1 MASIAATAIVGSK
14 AVGWT
19 FTAGGFGL
27 GLLGM
32 AVVAGAGFLDQRFL
46 YPALLGKGK
55 GQARDLLP
63 LIGIPTS
70 TRDPGTPRVWAIG
83 RQVRVPLHVFWQ
95 SEKEREETIGGGK
108 GGVPQTI
115 KRVFAD
121 VGLTLNDRPI
131 AGTSLYVANG
141 NLIWWSSR
149 NLTKITTSELASSIV
164 SGRLVLTMDTS
175 YEEDFADY
183 FEVGDA
189 VGLFG
194 FSSNPAGSH
203 LGTGTNLGLS
213 FWKVYALTAHAAT
226 PSSIT
231 LEPYSGQ
238 TVASITSV
246 TPGTPL
252 FPGSVARIDDEFM
265 VLQSEVTVS
274 QWRGSTIAPVPPTP
288 VPTGAT
294 TQFVLGASVVYTWF
308 ASPLNGFRAV
318 ITANLSAT
326 KQEQFARFMSITN
339 YSPEPVVLENWET
352 QSTSGGAWT
361 LQNTITGCTIS
372 RASGTYEQSIA
383 SGQVILQLPTSY
395 WGLRPASGTLAGRIR
410 FPGRGAYYPAGLFE
424 SEPLLSQQTQS
435 EGETRSFLATRRGAV
450 ESQLIA
456 ESEPTGTIPG
466 YRGMSFQLFEGW
478 DLSRYFGN
486 QIPPL
491 IEGVLNCDLGMLLS
505 EAIEQICSRA
515 DIPTSD
521 IDTSAVSP
529 RDFQGYWTQGAI
541 PVTTALQPLM
551 IGYQV
556 VAQERA
562 GKLAFMDIENCDVVQ
577 IENGATFSDLGI
589 RSGGDTPNTGD
600 KLRIIQADWNDLPT
614 TIGIRHQDP
623 DAQHAIGYQHFA
635 QRQPN
640 PSFQRNE
647 QDIDLSMLV
656 MTRKKAKNL
665 AATLMRRTWVNSTG
679 IEMQLPVAYCELL
692 ENDIITLTDD
702 NSNQITARI
711 LRREIGSNFVVNVAA
726 VFEDVEL
733 AVAGSPIQTG
743 SLPLPP
749 VITAGIPLGR
759 VMDIPP
765 LRDEDAMV
773 PGYYVASAQPVG
785 SPWQGA
791 TVYESRD
798 SGVNWRQVAVLDDE
812 CGMGTLQTDLPT
824 TASVAEPAFGGTPVW
839 DTVNTL
845 TITLDRFGVI
855 GVPLTVTSSD
865 VQNGINWMLVQ
876 DGTYSEVL
884 GFRDVTDNADGTY
897 TLSYLLRGLR
907 GTYRAAQT
915 HTFAT
920 GSKLTLL
927 FLSRD
932 AGQIKFV
939 PLNVGNGS
947 LPVSVDVRFVPPGMA
962 VTDTRLTSTTVSITG
977 RNARPFPVRD
987 TGSDR
992 GGGPNYDFTFTLI
1005 PWTRLQHPVGYVG
1018 PYSVD
1023 EAVITMEVRIYNPAG
1038 STLLRTKTISLPA
1051 GSSPQGVD
1059 LPYPGSEQT
1068 ADGYTPGASTTFKV
1082 QLVQVGNHGESET
1095 WIRDF
1100 P

>member
-1 MASIAATAIVGSK
+1 MASIIATGIVQSK

-19 FTAGGFGL
+19 FSAGGFGL

-32 AVVAGAGFLDQRFL
+32 AVIAGAGLLDQKLL

-63 LIGIPTS
+63 LMGIPTS
-70 TRDPGTPRVWAIG
+70 TRDPGTPRVWALG

-95 SEKEREETIGGGK
+95 SEKTREETIGGGK

-131 AGTSLYVANG
+131 AGTSLYIANG

-149 NLTKITTSELASSIV
+149 NLVRITTSELTSSIV

-175 YEEDFADY
+175 YEEDFDDY
-183 FEVGDA
+183 FVVGDV

-194 FSSNPAGSH
+194 FSSSPVGSH
-203 LGTGTNLGLS
+203 AGTGSNLGLS
-213 FWKVYALTAHAAT
+213 FWKIYAITPHAAT

-252 FPGSVARIDDEFM
+252 FPATVARVDDEFM
-265 VLQSEVTVS
+265 VTRAE
-274 QWRGSTIAPVPPTP
+274 STGGDCTITHFFG
-288 VPTGAT
+288 TFLLGAT
-294 TQFVLGASVVYTWF
+294 YSVFTPAPPAPPYYIYSASRSQTKRDQF
-308 ASPLNGFRAV
+308 
-318 ITANLSAT
+318 I
-326 KQEQFARFMSITN
+326 RFMSVTE
-339 YSPEPVVLENWET
+339 YSGQEVWLENWET
-352 QSTSGGAWT
+352 RDATTGLWTVQPLLTGWT
-361 LQNTITGCTIS
+361 LTRVGTDSYTEAIDNGLVVLNPP
-372 RASGTYEQSIA
+372 SGSNYN
-383 SGQVILQLPTSY
+383 
-395 WGLRPASGTLAGRIR
+395 GLRPAAGTLAGRIR
-410 FPGRGAYYPAGLFE
+410 FPGRGAFYPGGLFE
-424 SEPLLSQQTQS
+424 SEPLLNQQTQS
-435 EGETRSFLATRRGAV
+435 EGEPRSFTATRRGSV

-466 YRGMSFQLFEGW
+466 FRGMSFQLFEGW

-486 QIPPL
+486 QVPPL

-515 DIPTSD
+515 EIPTSD
-521 IDTSAVSP
+521 IDTSGVSP

-541 PVTTALQPLM
+541 PVTTALQPLLV
-551 IGYQV
+551 GYQV

-562 GKLAFMDIENCDVVQ
+562 GKIAFFDIENCDVVQ
-577 IENGATFSDLGI
+577 IENGPTFSDLGV
-589 RSGGDTPNTGD
+589 RSGSDTPNTGD

-640 PSFQRNE
+640 PSFERNE

-702 NSNQITARI
+702 MGNDITARI

-726 VFEDVEL
+726 VFEDVSL
-733 AVAGSPIQTG
+733 AVSGSPIQTG
-743 SLPLPP
+743 TLPLPP
-749 VITAGIPLGR
+749 VVTAGIPLGR

-765 LRDEDAMV
+765 LRDEDATV
-773 PGYYVASAQPVG
+773 PGYYVASAQPAG

-798 SGVNWRQVAVLDDE
+798 SGLNWRQVAVLDDE
-812 CGMGTLQTDLPT
+812 CGMGTLQSVLST
-824 TASVAEPAFGGTPVW
+824 TSNVAEPAFGGTPVW
-839 DTVNTL
+839 DTANAFTVS
-845 TITLDRFGVI
+845 LDRFGVI
-855 GVPLTVTSSD
+855 GVPLTVTTSD
-865 VQNGINWMLVQ
+865 VLNGINWMLVQ

-884 GFRDVTDNADGTY
+884 GFRDVTDNGNGTY
-897 TLSYLLRGLR
+897 TFGYLLRGLR

-915 HTFAT
+915 HAFPA
-920 GSKLTLL
+920 GSKITLL
-927 FLSRD
+927 FLARD

-939 PLNVGNGS
+939 PLNVGNGA

-962 VTDTRLTSTTVSITG
+962 VTDARLASTTVSITG

-992 GGGPNYDFTFTLI
+992 GGSPNYDFTFTLI

-1023 EAVITMEVRIYNPAG
+1023 EAVIAMEVRIYNPAG
-1038 STLLRTKTISLPA
+1038 TTLLRTKTISLPA

-1068 ADGYTPGASTTFKV
+1068 ADGYTPGAATTFKV
-1082 QLVQVGNHGESET
+1082 QLVQVGNHGDSET